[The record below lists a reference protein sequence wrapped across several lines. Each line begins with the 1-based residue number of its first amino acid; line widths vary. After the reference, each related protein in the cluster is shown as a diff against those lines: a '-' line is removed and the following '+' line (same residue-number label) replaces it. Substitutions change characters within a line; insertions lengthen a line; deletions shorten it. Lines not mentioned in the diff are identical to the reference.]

1 MSLYKFTFLYVH
13 DDRSSRPAAAREP
26 IEFYFRAL
34 SIIFCFFFTFYF
46 LQFIIF
52 WNFIR
57 CKKLERCSVEID
69 DLSN

>member
-34 SIIFCFFFTFYF
+34 SIIFWFFFYILFLTIYNFLKFY
-46 LQFIIF
+46 
-52 WNFIR
+52 
-57 CKKLERCSVEID
+57 
-69 DLSN
+69 